1 MSNFYDTKPSGENH
15 EVDYTDPTD
24 VDEIE
29 EAIRTGVIDELTQK
43 FALWVRTKMW
53 RRHVREALARMSE
66 YTNVLY
72 NRIKDIAENTLKRQ
86 EAVEQRQ
93 TSIEGQMKDVIAN
106 VTVDSEVINARDS
119 ELYGKFPV
127 LDDRLENIEGLIN
140 KFVPVGFDVNIQHNL
155 GINPNVNVRTWT
167 HGIGVMPLSTE
178 PAGLFGGTASISIA
192 CQVTHLSAN
201 ECMVSLPAE
210 YKTSSQVYAINQNKF
225 FIIDEDSYRTIC
237 FDLY

>member
-1 MSNFYDTKPSGENH
+1 MADFYDTKPTGENH

-53 RRHVREALARMSE
+53 RRHVREALARMAE

-72 NRIKDIAENTLKRQ
+72 HRIKDIADNTQKRQ

-93 TSIEGQMKDVIAN
+93 TNLEGQMKDVIAN
-106 VTVDSEVINARDS
+106 ATTDSEVINARDS
-119 ELYGKFPV
+119 EVYGKFPV
-127 LDDRLENIEGLIN
+127 LDDRLENIEELIA
-140 KFVPVGFDVNIQHNL
+140 KFVPVGFDVLIVHNL
-155 GINPNVNVRTWT
+155 GLNPNVNVRTWT
-167 HGIGVMPLSTE
+167 HGLGVMPLSTE
-178 PAGLFGGTASISIA
+178 PSGLFGGSASLSLSI
-192 CQVTHLSAN
+192 QVSHTSAN
-201 ECMVSLPAE
+201 ECVVSLPAE
-210 YKTSSQVYAINQNKF
+210 YKTDAAVYAIDQNKF
-225 FIIDEDSYRTIC
+225 FIIDEESYRTIC